1 MPSLALVLEK
11 YHQAI
16 LEAKV
21 VRWEE
26 TTTYP
31 TGTITGEVMISPISD
46 ETGRCTHLA
55 GMVHDLTEVRRTAA
69 EKEQLQEQ
77 LRQAQKLESIGRLA
91 GGVAHDFNNL
101 LTIINGYAGLLAE
114 QLRANLPCRHTPRRS
129 RRRGIMRPLSP
140 ASCSPLAANRS
151 SVRGRST

>member
-11 YHQAI
+11 YQQAI
-16 LEAKV
+16 REAKV

-55 GMVHDLTEVRRTAA
+55 GY
-69 EKEQLQEQ
+69 
-77 LRQAQKLESIGRLA
+77 G
-91 GGVAHDFNNL
+91 
-101 LTIINGYAGLLAE
+101 
-114 QLRANLPCRHTPRRS
+114 P
-129 RRRGIMRPLSP
+129 
-140 ASCSPLAANRS
+140 
-151 SVRGRST
+151 